1 MKSILLTKA
10 SLAVACSLCAL
21 QARPAHPAS
30 DLLERDRS
38 AMQQPWHRLNT
49 GAASPTAPEHSR
61 ATDSSSGSRPGSVC
75 PAWVRERPART
86 EPVGGTGLTE
96 PLDPIAVQAADLRHD
111 TARNVAGDYRITF
124 SKIDREPFNLQ
135 VDCAFML
142 YGGGD
147 STIRMHFGGAFDL
160 SVDELQVTVV
170 PDAAWQYD
178 ADAKTLTF
186 SLSGRQPH
194 RVRMRYNYC
203 NLTGALLY
211 RECGC
216 ELWEPSFGEHFYPY
230 RFGDRCMFD
239 VRYVLPEGTVL
250 VGGYPEQECSAGNGR
265 GRRHRLSSPGSLA
278 AHSLV
283 FALLDTARYR
293 QSLHVLDGDTL
304 RLWLMHEPGVPAA
317 RLEELHRLTLEATAF
332 FETCFGP
339 YDDPASGIAGRP
351 VYLFHGNGYAN
362 RNNLNLISASQEK
375 FATKPHLLPLVH
387 EIGHRWLGEWT
398 LLIPDG
404 AEGAYFIKESLNEY
418 MTLLFVRA
426 TAGGEVFRRLLESD
440 YREPVRALLGTP
452 QDACLIDMRYNTNNM
467 VVYAKGPLLL
477 DRVASQMGYD
487 RWIAFMRRFYA
498 TWRYRPGLTYDGF
511 IDLLADEDPQAAR
524 QLDSLVRTN

>member
-1 MKSILLTKA
+1 MSGMG
-10 SLAVACSLCAL
+10 
-21 QARPAHPAS
+21 P
-30 DLLERDRS
+30 
-38 AMQQPWHRLNT
+38 
-49 GAASPTAPEHSR
+49 GA
-61 ATDSSSGSRPGSVC
+61 SGSHGTGR
-75 PAWVRERPART
+75 
-86 EPVGGTGLTE
+86 GTGLTE

-142 YGGGD
+142 YGVGD

-170 PDAAWQYD
+170 PDAARHYD

-230 RFGDRCMFD
+230 RYGDRCMFD

-283 FALLDTARYR
+283 FALLDNGPLPAKPPCAR
-293 QSLHVLDGDTL
+293 
-304 RLWLMHEPGVPAA
+304 W
-317 RLEELHRLTLEATAF
+317 
-332 FETCFGP
+332 
-339 YDDPASGIAGRP
+339 
-351 VYLFHGNGYAN
+351 GYA
-362 RNNLNLISASQEK
+362 A
-375 FATKPHLLPLVH
+375 P
-387 EIGHRWLGEWT
+387 
-398 LLIPDG
+398 
-404 AEGAYFIKESLNEY
+404 
-418 MTLLFVRA
+418 
-426 TAGGEVFRRLLESD
+426 
-440 YREPVRALLGTP
+440 
-452 QDACLIDMRYNTNNM
+452 
-467 VVYAKGPLLL
+467 
-477 DRVASQMGYD
+477 
-487 RWIAFMRRFYA
+487 
-498 TWRYRPGLTYDGF
+498 
-511 IDLLADEDPQAAR
+511 LADARTRRARCQARRAAPAHPR
-524 QLDSLVRTN
+524 GDGIL